1 MTQSLPLDF
10 FTPSEAALSDEF
22 SARGYVIRDVED
34 RPMLDAFRREIA
46 RFAAGLLK
54 QAPPA
59 DDGEFLD
66 GIHSYLRLETIN
78 DFRLKMYREMN
89 AQPWFR
95 PTYFKLAA
103 GVIEALVG
111 NELAMQN
118 RINFSIQMPDDT
130 TSLLDLHA
138 DSFTGETPY
147 QVVEWLP
154 LVDVAKSKSMFVLP
168 LEKSRAISARLK
180 NFAEGGMPALYEAVK
195 SDLIWLNVPYG
206 KVVVF
211 SPNILHGNILNS
223 EPGTRWSLNTR
234 FAGLFTPYGSAEK
247 TLGSYYLPIKV
258 RPVPRA
264 GIAYRQPAGFEE

>member
-1 MTQSLPLDF
+1 MNPGLAVDF
-10 FTPSEAALSDEF
+10 LSPSENALADEF
-22 SARGYVIRDVED
+22 SACGYIVRDVED
-34 RPMLDAFRREIA
+34 RPMLDAFRHEIA
-46 RFAAGLLK
+46 GFAATVLK
-54 QAPPA
+54 LARPA

-66 GIHSYLRLETIN
+66 GIHRHLTLETIN
-78 DFRLKMYREMN
+78 DFRLKMYREIN

-103 GVIEALVG
+103 RMIEALVG

-118 RINFSIQMPDDT
+118 RINLSIQMPDDT

-154 LVDVAKSKSMFVLP
+154 LVDVAKTKSMFVLP
-168 LEKSRAISARLK
+168 LEKSRAVSTHLK
-180 NFAEGGMPALYEAVK
+180 DFAEGGMPALYEAIK
-195 SDLIWLNVPYG
+195 ADLIWLEVPYG

-211 SPNILHGNILNS
+211 SPNILHGNILNR

-234 FAGLFTPYGSAEK
+234 LTGLFTPYGSAEK
-247 TLGSYYLPIKV
+247 TLGSYYLPITL
-258 RPVPRA
+258 RPVTRA
-264 GIAYRQPAGFEE
+264 GMAYRQPAGFEE

>member
-1 MTQSLPLDF
+1 MHSALAQDF
-10 FTPSEAALSDEF
+10 TTPYAAALSSEF
-22 SARGYVIRDVED
+22 DARGYVIRDVED
-34 RPMLDAFRREIA
+34 RPMLDAFRHEIA
-46 RFAAGLLK
+46 AFAASVLK
-54 QAPPA
+54 LAAPA

-66 GIHSYLRLETIN
+66 GIHRHLTLETIN

-95 PTYFKLAA
+95 PSYFKLAA
-103 GVIEALVG
+103 GMIEALVG

-118 RINFSIQMPDDT
+118 RINFSIQMPDDA

-154 LVDVAKSKSMFVLP
+154 LVDVAKTKSMFVLP
-168 LEKSRAISARLK
+168 LEKSREISARL
-180 NFAEGGMPALYEAVK
+180 NEFADGGMPALYEAIK
-195 SDLIWLNVPYG
+195 NDLIWLEVPYG

-211 SPNILHGNILNS
+211 SPNILHGNILNR

-234 FAGLFTPYGSAEK
+234 FTGLFTPYGSAEK
-247 TLGSYYLPIKV
+247 TLGSYYLPITV
-258 RPVPRA
+258 RPVTRA
-264 GIAYRQPAGFEE
+264 GMAYRQPAGFEE